1 MKHIIRIVA
10 LLLSI
15 IMLTGCAH
23 NTITAHILTG
33 DKITPL
39 EVTAEAAW
47 DFSPVGDLGARLLSC
62 AVSQGEQN
70 PVISPLSAYIC
81 LTMAMNGAD
90 ADTLAAFEQVMGADM
105 DYANLICRTLMSSF
119 KNIGGGTELALAC
132 SAWCDD
138 SAQIKEEFLRAIV
151 THMEADVF
159 MADLSSK
166 ADIKAINNWVNS
178 KTKGLIPTLH
188 DDPYSEDTML
198 VLLNALYMNAKWQRP
213 FEGWRTHQSA
223 FTTAYGEEMLTDFM
237 SMDGDL
243 LYIDAEDAKGILL
256 PYKDQRLA
264 FIALLPERDL
274 ADYVS
279 SLTGEK
285 LFNAVQSASE
295 EFAHLWLPKFDF
307 EYDRSMTED
316 LSVLGLEI
324 AFDPDKA
331 NFIPMGSGPNGELYL
346 SEVYQKVKII
356 VDEEGTEAAAVTE
369 AAAAEGAAM
378 IEPTEIYFDRPFLY
392 AVVETATGMP
402 LFLGTY
408 DMPIE

>member
-1 MKHIIRIVA
+1 MKRIIRIAA
-10 LLLSI
+10 LLLSV

-23 NTITAHILTG
+23 NTIRAHILTG

-39 EVTAEAAW
+39 DVTAEAAG
-47 DFSPVGDLGARLLSC
+47 DFTPIGDLGAELLNS
-62 AVSQGEQN
+62 AVSEGEQN

-81 LTMAMNGAD
+81 LAMAMNGAD

-105 DYANLICRTLMSSF
+105 YYTNLICRTLMDSF
-119 KNIGGGTELALAC
+119 RKIGGGTELSLAC
-132 SAWCDD
+132 SAWCDN
-138 SAQIKEEFLRAIV
+138 SAQIKDEYLRAIV

-188 DDPYSEDTML
+188 DEPYPEDTML

-213 FEGWRTHQSA
+213 FEGWRTHEST
-223 FTTAYGEEMLTDFM
+223 FTTAAGEEMQTRFM
-237 SMDGDL
+237 SMDGHL
-243 LYIDAEDAKGILL
+243 LYIDTEDAKGILL
-256 PYKDQRLA
+256 PYKDEKLS
-264 FIALLPERDL
+264 FVALLPEGNL
-274 ADYVS
+274 SDYVS
-279 SLTGEK
+279 TLTGEK
-285 LFNAVQSASE
+285 LHDAVRSAKE
-295 EFAHLWLPKFDF
+295 EFAHLRLPKFDL
-307 EYDRSMTED
+307 EYDRLMTED
-316 LSVLGLEI
+316 LSALGLEA
-324 AFDPDKA
+324 AFDPDLA

-378 IEPTEIYFDRPFLY
+378 LEPTEVYFNRPFLY
-392 AVVETATGMP
+392 AVVETETGMP

-408 DMPIE
+408 DMPA